1 MRDRLIHEYFGVDY
15 FLVWD
20 VVKNKIPDLKEQ
32 VNRML
37 EKEKTNSRGKK
48 MAHLVLA
55 TRNEGKVRELTALL
69 MPLGIQVVS
78 LAAYPELP
86 EIPEEGDTFEAN
98 ALTKARTVAAH
109 TGRLAMADDS
119 GLEVEALNGAPG
131 VHSARFSGEPR
142 DDRRN
147 TVRWPCPHQRN
158 NEKLLRLLEGVPWEK
173 RRARFRCV
181 IALVTPEGTERVI
194 EGTCEGFISCELRGT
209 GGFGYDPLFYLPEFK
224 QTFAELDLDTKNRI
238 SHRARALTAARTLVA
253 ELLGGIPQA

>member
-1 MRDRLIHEYFGVDY
+1 
-15 FLVWD
+15 
-20 VVKNKIPDLKEQ
+20 
-32 VNRML
+32 
-37 EKEKTNSRGKK
+37 

-131 VHSARFSGEPR
+131 VHSARFAGEPR
-142 DDRRN
+142 DDR
-147 TVRWPCPHQRN
+147 RN

-181 IALVTPEGTERVI
+181 IALVTPEGAERI
-194 EGTCEGFISCELRGT
+194 TEGTCEGFISHELRGT

-224 QTFAELDLDTKNRI
+224 QTFAELGLDTKNRI
-238 SHRARALTAARTLVA
+238 SHRARALVAARTLVA
-253 ELLGGIPQA
+253 ELLGGLPQPN